1 MAAGCPFTATDVG
14 GVRDILTP
22 EQAQLMVEV
31 GDVQGMAA
39 SIVRLLTD
47 GGLCESLVRAG
58 YLNVQNYSQDKVV
71 QTFVSMVSE

>member
-1 MAAGCPFTATDVG
+1 
-14 GVRDILTP
+14 
-22 EQAQLMVEV
+22 
-31 GDVQGMAA
+31 MAA